1 MITQED
7 VRKSKWIVLH
17 TNVMTR
23 DRRPTSR
30 HEHLKYSCYKYM
42 KSSISSN
49 YIHFYRVLCAMA
61 RATAT
66 DESCWYKK
74 LHNGTNTATLY
85 LHLAWDQLKHFP
97 YNHVIF
103 PLCHAAVTLSRFHG
117 YKYPKQI
124 PQVLALYL
132 NDFLHCLHKAHLFG
146 HYNLLA
152 AHVGTPC
159 NH

>member
-1 MITQED
+1 MIKSDAELAFLSIYVPVVSCHFWLILWIWKMITQED

-61 RATAT
+61 RATPT

-74 LHNGTNTATLY
+74 LHSGTNTATRY
-85 LHLAWDQLKHFP
+85 LSSSLGSTQTLSLQSCHFP
-97 YNHVIF
+97 
-103 PLCHAAVTLSRFHG
+103 TLPCSSRFV
-117 YKYPKQI
+117 KVSWK
-124 PQVLALYL
+124 
-132 NDFLHCLHKAHLFG
+132 
-146 HYNLLA
+146 
-152 AHVGTPC
+152 
-159 NH
+159 

>member
-1 MITQED
+1 MIKSDAELAFLSIYVPVVSCHFWLILWIWKMITQED
-7 VRKSKWIVLH
+7 VRKSNWIVLH

-49 YIHFYRVLCAMA
+49 YIHFYRVLCVMA

-74 LHNGTNTATLY
+74 LHNGTNTAFLY
-85 LHLAWDQLKHFP
+85 LSSSLGSTQ
-97 YNHVIF
+97 
-103 PLCHAAVTLSRFHG
+103 T
-117 YKYPKQI
+117 
-124 PQVLALYL
+124 LALQSCRFPTL
-132 NDFLHCLHKAHLFG
+132 
-146 HYNLLA
+146 
-152 AHVGTPC
+152 PC
-159 NH
+159 SSRCVKVSWK